1 MIGLH
6 ICLSLI
12 LQESQHTVNPHFMFP
27 LNVSTIHFSYKLII
41 SIICII
47 PAIQNIL
54 QLGLFVTLLSRQA
67 DKLVAHQ
74 FRMKNFSYPCSNP
87 GFVSLNENDGILYW
101 KLHTHAHACVRA
113 HTHTQLPQHHSVD
126 MSMSQ
131 KLSQF
136 QLSRRQL
143 RYMLG

>member
-12 LQESQHTVNPHFMFP
+12 LQESQHTVNPYFMFP
-27 LNVSTIHFSYKLII
+27 LNVSTVHFSYKLII

-74 FRMKNFSYPCSNP
+74 FHMKKLL
-87 GFVSLNENDGILYW
+87 VS
-101 KLHTHAHACVRA
+101 
-113 HTHTQLPQHHSVD
+113 
-126 MSMSQ
+126 
-131 KLSQF
+131 
-136 QLSRRQL
+136 
-143 RYMLG
+143 ML